1 MNHFIGIGRLSG
13 DAELKYTPNGTAIT
27 SFSICISKKWKD
39 ANGNQQEKAHFFK
52 CVMWGK
58 LGESINKYLTKGKQ
72 VAIEAELEQN
82 AWTDNNN
89 VKHNTVQLNV
99 NELTMLASP
108 RGEGEAKTS
117 APPPPK
123 NGKKP
128 GDEDI
133 PF

>member
-1 MNHFIGIGRLSG
+1 MNHFIGIGRLSAA
-13 DAELKYTPNGTAIT
+13 AELKYTTNGTAVT
-27 SFSICISKKWKD
+27 HFNICISKKWKD
-39 ANGNQQEKAHFFK
+39 ADGKLQEKAHFFK

-82 AWTDNNN
+82 TWTDKNN
-89 VKHNTVQLNV
+89 VKHNSVQLNV

-108 RGEGEAKTS
+108 RGEGDSGSS
-117 APPPPK
+117 APPPK
-123 NGKKP
+123 NGKP
-128 GDEDI
+128 GDDDI